1 MEYEG
6 CDSSMNI
13 LAVIPAR
20 GGSKGIPRKNI
31 RFMCGKPLIAYA
43 IENALKCPL
52 ITACVVTTDDP
63 EIAYVAKQFGS
74 DVVPRGK
81 GLAADSVT
89 LDPVVEDAVIRMEA
103 QTNSKYEFVITM
115 QPTSP
120 LLQVDTLNQAIQTFI
135 NKQYD
140 TLISVVN
147 HPHLSWTKKD
157 GKIVPNYE
165 KRLNR
170 QQLPPSYMETGA
182 FLITRRECVTKTSRI
197 GKNISVFEVP
207 ESESID
213 IDTVGDWVVSESQ
226 LRKKRIIFRV
236 DGTKKIGMGH
246 IYNCLTMAFSF
257 TEHQVLFVTRKDCI
271 EGLKKIQ
278 STNLPYV
285 VIENKS
291 DLSNI
296 ISSYKP
302 DIWVNDC
309 LNTSAEYIQWLKKY
323 VKRVITIEDL
333 GEGTKYADAVINALY
348 EYHHPITDNLY
359 EGARYVCL
367 RDEFKLV
374 KQKEFSSI
382 VNNVLVM
389 FGGTDPSNLNYKL
402 YQVAKAITSDY
413 PNIEFHFIIGI
424 GYDAD
429 ANGIFTNLE
438 SNIFV
443 HKNVSRVTEYMKK
456 ADLAISSQGR
466 TVYEIASMGI
476 PSIILS
482 QNEREAMHTFATMKN
497 GFINLGLGKDIDVEA
512 IANTVKWLIDTANI
526 RKNMRALMIKHNFDD
541 GIQHVKDIILGDE
554 TK

>member
-1 MEYEG
+1 M
-6 CDSSMNI
+6 DI

-74 DVVPRGK
+74 DVVPRGE

-103 QTNSKYEFVITM
+103 QTKVKYDFVITM

-120 LLQVDTLNQAIQTFI
+120 LLQVDTLTQAIQTFI

-147 HPHLSWTKKD
+147 QPHLSWTKKQ
-157 GKIVPNYE
+157 GKIVPNYK

-170 QQLPPSYMETGA
+170 QQLPPNYMETGA
-182 FLITRRECVTKTSRI
+182 FLITKREYVKKASRI
-197 GKNISVFEVP
+197 GKNISVYEVP
-207 ESESID
+207 ECESID

-257 TEHQVLFVTRKDCI
+257 TEHQVLFVTRKDSV

-285 VIENKS
+285 VIENES
-291 DLSNI
+291 DILNI
-296 ISSYKP
+296 INSYKP

-323 VKRVITIEDL
+323 VSRVITIEDL
-333 GEGTKYADAVINALY
+333 GEGTRYADAVINALY
-348 EYHHPITDNLY
+348 EHHHPIADNLY
-359 EGARYVCL
+359 EGSRYVCL
-367 RDEFKLV
+367 RDEFKMV
-374 KQKEFSSI
+374 KRKEFSRV

-402 YQVAKAITSDY
+402 YQVAKDITNNY
-413 PNIEFHFIIGI
+413 PNIEFHFITGI
-424 GYDAD
+424 GYDTD
-429 ANGIFTNLE
+429 ANGIFANPK

-443 HKNVSRVTEYMKK
+443 HKNINRVTEYMKR
-456 ADLAISSQGR
+456 ADLVISSQGR

-497 GFINLGLGKDIDVEA
+497 GFINLGLGRDVDIEA
-512 IANTVKWLIDTANI
+512 IINTVKWLIDTPNI
-526 RKNMRALMIKHNFDD
+526 RKNMRALMMKHNFNE
-541 GIQHVKDIILGDE
+541 GIRYIKDIILGDE
-554 TK
+554 IK